1 MPVGRGSQVFAVDG
15 GRRLP
20 TDLRGRRF
28 ILGGW
33 TDVDTAYGIAFDRR
47 PFGPHRVRLVTCRLA
62 VEERRCRVL
71 RTIRPAPHQLV
82 LFPTGS
88 AATDY

>member
-1 MPVGRGSQVFAVDG
+1 MPVGSGTQVFAVRS
-15 GRRLP
+15 GRRWP

-33 TDVDTAYGIAFDRR
+33 TDRQTAYGLAFDGS
-47 PFGPHRVRLVTCRLA
+47 PSGPHPVRLVRCRFS
-62 VEERRCRVL
+62 VEQRRCDVL
-71 RTIRPAPHQLV
+71 RTIRAPAHELV